1 MIIFPISGL
10 LFKTQCNH
18 KLLCLVQQA
27 GHCTSMTLNHDRLY
41 WSINNMRHGGR
52 KTIHYK
58 YLSSFVDFV
67 LIPSFMNKH
76 GSGLSILENR
86 RVHGETRGQGQQ
98 WLLQST
104 AAHRAALR
112 THGRRVCYWTW
123 RATMGAE
130 GRQIHWPDM
139 ICSEAVVSRYTCK
152 YKLSKHSDVPTVTC
166 STVLDLPLLCRKLAS
181 VISCLAG

>member
-1 MIIFPISGL
+1 
-10 LFKTQCNH
+10 
-18 KLLCLVQQA
+18 
-27 GHCTSMTLNHDRLY
+27 
-41 WSINNMRHGGR
+41 MRHGAR
-52 KTIHYK
+52 NTFYYN

-67 LIPSFMNKH
+67 LVPSLMDKH

-123 RATMGAE
+123 RAMG
-130 GRQIHWPDM
+130 G
-139 ICSEAVVSRYTCK
+139 
-152 YKLSKHSDVPTVTC
+152 SKVT
-166 STVLDLPLLCRKLAS
+166 
-181 VISCLAG
+181 